1 MGEVVG
7 STGCNGLVGEYFR
20 SADVMSF
27 GELERTDAPCSP
39 ALQAQ
44 EAAILGVLDAT
55 SLSLQLPPDR
65 LILTA
70 HGSGDSLELSSASPL
85 EGTTWLQSRLP
96 EAPAPDST
104 MTLRLDAGRAT
115 GQGPCGSY
123 SGSYA
128 SDGVFLTFA
137 DIVGSDDEECGMS
150 RTEKALLAA
159 LRSTVMVDRARP
171 ELRLLDAAG
180 RVLARF
186 KDASRP

>member
-1 MGEVVG
+1 
-7 STGCNGLVGEYFR
+7 
-20 SADVMSF
+20 
-27 GELERTDAPCSP
+27 
-39 ALQAQ
+39 
-44 EAAILGVLDAT
+44 
-55 SLSLQLPPDR
+55 
-65 LILTA
+65 
-70 HGSGDSLELSSASPL
+70 
-85 EGTTWLQSRLP
+85 
-96 EAPAPDST
+96 